1 MSRLE
6 AFIYLLFFIFAFI
19 IHIFIAIVAA
29 LTVGVLLAVFIG
41 VATMIDSFLKFP
53 VQVYMNLREQ
63 ERIRRLTQAFTPY
76 HENDEEQI
84 EEGIWDKHIRR
95 MEEKKKRNEKLKQ
108 QIEANSPYNDGWTKD
123 FYQKQIDEDE

>member
-1 MSRLE
+1 MSTY
-6 AFIYLLFFIFAFI
+6 IKV
-19 IHIFIAIVAA
+19 IHIFISIVAA

-53 VQVYMNLREQ
+53 VQVYMNLRVQ

-76 HENDEEQI
+76 HEDDEEQI

-95 MEEKKKRNEKLKQ
+95 MEEKKRRNEKLKQ

>member
-1 MSRLE
+1 MSTY
-6 AFIYLLFFIFAFI
+6 IKI
-19 IHIFIAIVAA
+19 IHVFISIVAA

-41 VATMIDSFLKFP
+41 LATMIDSFLKFP

-76 HENDEEQI
+76 HKSDDKEV
-84 EEGIWDKHIRR
+84 EEGMWEKHIRR
-95 MEEKKKRNEKLKQ
+95 MEGKKKKEQELKQ

>member
-1 MSRLE
+1 MSTY
-6 AFIYLLFFIFAFI
+6 IKV
-19 IHIFIAIVAA
+19 IHIFISIFAA

-41 VATMIDSFLKFP
+41 VATLIDSFLKFP

-76 HENDEEQI
+76 HEGDGEQI

>member
-1 MSRLE
+1 MSTY
-6 AFIYLLFFIFAFI
+6 IKV
-19 IHIFIAIVAA
+19 IHIFISIVAA

-53 VQVYMNLREQ
+53 VQVYINLREQ
-63 ERIRRLTQAFTPY
+63 ERIRRLTQVFTPY
-76 HENDEEQI
+76 HEGDEE
-84 EEGIWDKHIRR
+84 
-95 MEEKKKRNEKLKQ
+95 